1 MTTNTLRPLYDLAGI
16 IESENRQQSWYYYA
30 KPYVEALYSLGTTA
44 DNYGADTGKSIV
56 LYALSNLTS
65 WRGETA
71 RTVKAELKQHLAN

>member
-1 MTTNTLRPLYDLAGI
+1 MTKTLRPLYDLAGI
-16 IESENRQQSWYYYA
+16 IESEIREQPWYYYA

-56 LYALSNLTS
+56 LYALSNLSS

-71 RTVKAELKQHLAN
+71 KAVKAELKLHLTN